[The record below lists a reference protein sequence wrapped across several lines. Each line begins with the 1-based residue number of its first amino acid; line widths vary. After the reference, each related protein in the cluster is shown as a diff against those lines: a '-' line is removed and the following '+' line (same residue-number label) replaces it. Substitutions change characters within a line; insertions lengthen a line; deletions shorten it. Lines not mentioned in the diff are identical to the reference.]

1 MALDKANVSLDRNS
15 PYTPYKSWGK
25 KLKLSFRFLI
35 CKIVIN
41 TYPAEP
47 LEGLSRTMNMKA

>member
-1 MALDKANVSLDRNS
+1 MALNKANVSLDRNL
-15 PYTPYKSWGK
+15 PYTSFKNWGK

-47 LEGLSRTMNMKA
+47 LEGLSRTMSMKA